1 MEMGNCFANEEM
13 NSNLWKQT
21 YCVEKDLE
29 QNLATIN
36 DCQYLLNKCESNRFW
51 AGIMT
56 ILVASMWVLAIVALW
71 ILALDQD
78 DVSTRNAYFG
88 IAAVSTF
95 GGFIAFVA
103 AMIWS
108 FSSLPIGQQYVTLGS
123 M

>member
-1 MEMGNCFANEEM
+1 MEMGGCFSNEQVDCT
-13 NSNLWKQT
+13 LWKQT

-56 ILVASMWVLAIVALW
+56 VIVGGMWLLAVIALW
-71 ILALDQD
+71 ILAFDQSD
-78 DVSTRNAYFG
+78 ISTRNAYIG
-88 IAAVSTF
+88 VAAVSTF
-95 GGFIAFVA
+95 GGLVAFVA

-108 FSSLPIGQQYVTLGS
+108 FTSLPSGQEYVKLGI
-123 M
+123 